1 MADILPFGRRPQSVD
16 EFLAGVDHLP
26 ETERFNALHGH
37 VAWAMGQADDI
48 TQARGWIDT
57 AILHL
62 KQASSG
68 RTDGGVDVS
77 VASLHLVLGYVEH
90 LEGRLGLIPQ
100 PPRAA

>member
-1 MADILPFGRRPQSVD
+1 MAEIIPINRRPKSVD
-16 EFLAGVDHLP
+16 ELLAGVDHLP
-26 ETERFNALHGH
+26 EMERFDALRAH
-37 VAWAMGQADDI
+37 VAWAMGQPDDPNE
-48 TQARGWIDT
+48 ARGWISS

-62 KQASSG
+62 KQVSSG

-100 PPRAA
+100 PPSAA